1 MSLDRIK
8 TEMTPAAVG
17 FRAHSGWTAFVVVGS
32 SMLAGRGR
40 APTVLDRGRIE
51 LVERDARWF
60 KQPYHAAA
68 GMKLKGAEEF
78 LRRCAK
84 QARLLGRRS
93 LRKIAGD
100 LGTKG
105 HTLIGCGIVLGSGRP
120 LPALAATLASHAM
133 IHTAEGVLFREALVR
148 ASEDC
153 NLPVTG
159 VSERELYARGAA
171 DLHRSVRQLRDCL
184 ADMGKVIGPPWRQDE
199 KNSALVAWL
208 ALGAW
213 SE

>member
-1 MSLDRIK
+1 MPPKRSANEI
-8 TEMTPAAVG
+8 MPAAVG
-17 FRAHSGWTAFVVVGS
+17 FRAHSGWTAFVVLGS
-32 SMLAGRGR
+32 TKLANRAH
-40 APTVLDRGRIE
+40 APTVLHRGRIE

-68 GMKLKGAEEF
+68 GMKLEEAEEF
-78 LRRCAK
+78 LRRCAR

-120 LPALAATLASHAM
+120 LPAFAATLASHAL
-133 IHTAEGVLFREALVR
+133 IHTAEGVLFRETLVR

-153 NLPVTG
+153 KLPVTG
-159 VSERELYARGAA
+159 VSERELYARGAS
-171 DLHRSVRQLRDCL
+171 DLHLSVHQLRDCL
-184 ADMGKVIGPPWRQDE
+184 TDMGKVLGPPWRQDE

-208 ALGAW
+208 ALAAW
-213 SE
+213 LE